1 MSRLARIHSRVM
13 RLRTLITLSIYVLAC
28 EETEGKQRGPLQP
41 QSKRRS
47 GCTYI
52 VHVARWFFA
61 LPIKVNMLPFLLGQ
75 IVQGEPVLP
84 CSGREAAASTIW

>member
-13 RLRTLITLSIYVLAC
+13 RLRTLITLSIDMLAC

-47 GCTYI
+47 GCT
-52 VHVARWFFA
+52 
-61 LPIKVNMLPFLLGQ
+61 
-75 IVQGEPVLP
+75 
-84 CSGREAAASTIW
+84 